1 MPKKIIT
8 TKEQEQRLEQLYKDF
23 IPMREIAK
31 EFQCNERTIWR
42 TVKLL
47 GFTREKPKQENK
59 KSAFKKLTLL
69 EEQEIAEIGYNMTG
83 QQLAEKYGVSL
94 DQIKN
99 VRKKY
104 NLSWSK
110 LHDYSQYTDYIIQQ
124 WEWRTAASLSQ
135 EIGCSKSY
143 IEKIWQNAGLKNKGS
158 NQYHADKHFL
168 DNINS
173 HEKAWFIGLIAADG
187 CLYERNNLIQLIL
200 QKKDKETLE
209 QVKNILKADNP
220 IHENNNN
227 NTCTLSIC
235 NRHLYAKLVEIGL
248 TPKKTWTL
256 DFNYL
261 LKNVPEEFHCSL
273 FRGYWDGDGT
283 VSFNE
288 KGASYSHVEI
298 VAPWNTILIFQE
310 YLNKKFGFSF
320 GISQDTQHKY
330 KDNFGSFHC
339 NNTYEKYCLIQWL
352 YSCVPA
358 MQRKKENKEKLCALI
373 ESNKTNRSENK
384 LAVSKWEELLE
395 AWNGNQQPSPNALS

>member
-42 TVKLL
+42 TIKLL
-47 GFTREKPKQENK
+47 GFTREKPKHENK
-59 KSAFKKLTLL
+59 KLDFKKLTLL

-94 DQIKN
+94 DQIKK

-104 NLSWSK
+104 NLSWSV
-110 LHDYSQYTDYIIQQ
+110 LHDYSQYKDYIIKQ
-124 WEWRTAASLSQ
+124 WDWRTASSLSK

-143 IEKIWQNAGLKNKGS
+143 IEKVWRKAGLKDKGR
-158 NQYHADKHFL
+158 NIYHADKHFL
-168 DNINS
+168 DNIDS

-187 CLYERNNLIQLIL
+187 CLFERNNLIQIIL
-200 QKKDKETLE
+200 QEKDKETLE
-209 QVKNILKADNP
+209 QVKTILKADNP
-220 IHENNNN
+220 FHRNENKK
-227 NTCTLSIC
+227 TYTLSIC
-235 NRHLYAKLVEIGL
+235 NKQLYSRLIEIGL
-248 TPKKTWTL
+248 TPKKTWIL
-256 DFNYL
+256 DFNLL
-261 LKNVPEEFHCSL
+261 LKNIPEEFHSSL

-283 VSFNE
+283 ITFNE
-288 KGASYSHVEI
+288 RGASYSAVSV
-298 VAPWNTILIFQE
+298 VAPWSTIVIFQE
-310 YLNKKFGFSF
+310 YFNQKFGFSF
-320 GISQDTQHKY
+320 CVSKNTKKY
-330 KDNFGSFHC
+330 THDFGTLSC
-339 NNTYEKYCLIQWL
+339 KNTYEKYCLLQWL
-352 YSCVPA
+352 YSHNPA

-395 AWNGNQQPSPNALS
+395 AWNGNQQPSQNALS